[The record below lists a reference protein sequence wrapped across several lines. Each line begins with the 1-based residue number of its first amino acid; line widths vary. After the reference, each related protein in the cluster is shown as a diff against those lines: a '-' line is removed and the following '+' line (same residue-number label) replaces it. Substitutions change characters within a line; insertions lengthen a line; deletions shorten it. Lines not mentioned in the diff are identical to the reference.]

1 LGTTLGANR
10 DTFAGL
16 TGVGD
21 LVLTCTGQLSRN
33 HYVGYEIG
41 IGKQMVEIVSHMK
54 MVAEGITT
62 TLSGYQLAQRENV
75 EMPIH
80 EQTYL
85 VLYENKDPRT
95 ALQDLMARK
104 LKDE

>member
-1 LGTTLGANR
+1 
-10 DTFAGL
+10 
-16 TGVGD
+16 VGD

-41 IGKQMVEIVSHMK
+41 QGKQIKEIVKHMK
-54 MVAEGITT
+54 MVAEGLTT
-62 TLSGYQLAQRENV
+62 TLSGHQLSLRENV

-80 EQTYL
+80 EQAYL
-85 VLYENKDPRT
+85 VLYKDKDPRT

>member
-1 LGTTLGANR
+1 
-10 DTFAGL
+10 
-16 TGVGD
+16 
-21 LVLTCTGQLSRN
+21 
-33 HYVGYEIG
+33 VGYEIAQ
-41 IGKQMVEIVSHMK
+41 GKKMAEIVSSMK

-62 TLSGYQLAQRENV
+62 TLSGYQLAQKENV

-80 EQTYL
+80 EQAYL
-85 VLYENKDPRT
+85 VLYEKKDPRT